1 MLETID
7 NFHFEKETKL
17 FESQKKLLKDEF
29 NNGTRNRVA
38 EYIEKDFITSGMC
51 LPGMTKTFV
60 SVNGDFYPCERVNEK
75 LKDMIIG
82 NVKDGYNLKNI
93 NNLMHFNRKF
103 GNRCINCFAV
113 RECNLCPEQFG
124 VSGIEENE
132 ESLQVCRAQRE
143 NFVQALKDRMSY
155 NEILSLIDGGKIYGN

>member
-1 MLETID
+1 M
-7 NFHFEKETKL
+7 NR
-17 FESQKKLLKDEF
+17 KDEPISLISLEP
-29 NNGTRNRVA
+29 G
-38 EYIEKDFITSGMC
+38 EYLVGIR
-51 LPGMTKTFV
+51 
-60 SVNGDFYPCERVNEK
+60 Y
-75 LKDMIIG
+75 
-82 NVKDGYNLKNI
+82 VKDGDNLKNI

-124 VSGIEENE
+124 VSGLEENE